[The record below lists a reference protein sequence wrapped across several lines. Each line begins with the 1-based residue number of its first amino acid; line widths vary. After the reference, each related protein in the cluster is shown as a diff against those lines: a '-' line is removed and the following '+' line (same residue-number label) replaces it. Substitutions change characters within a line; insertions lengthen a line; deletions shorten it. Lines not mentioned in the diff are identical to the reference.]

1 MKEYCEDSLEKY
13 ETKKETNNDK
23 ETLVKMLNLSLLKVA
38 ETEEAK
44 QINDLKQI
52 EAQENFEKKLKETE
66 DSEKNLKRNI
76 EKVTEI
82 TIFSNDFIFIFY
94 FN

>member
-82 TIFSNDFIFIFY
+82 TIFSDDFIFIFY

>member
-44 QINDLKQI
+44 QINDLK
-52 EAQENFEKKLKETE
+52 
-66 DSEKNLKRNI
+66 
-76 EKVTEI
+76 
-82 TIFSNDFIFIFY
+82 
-94 FN
+94 

>member
-1 MKEYCEDSLEKY
+1 VAAKCMKEYCEDSLEKY

-52 EAQENFEKKLKETE
+52 KAQENFEKKLKETE

-76 EKVTEI
+76 EKVTL
-82 TIFSNDFIFIFY
+82 T
-94 FN
+94 